1 LRGNYGLTGLFPPWN
16 SKQTFSTDGKHKM
29 SGDRT
34 GILLF
39 SFPSFVILLRFFVRE
54 KLNKNKIGRSLEDVA
69 TDTAKKR
76 LTTVG
81 A

>member
-1 LRGNYGLTGLFPPWN
+1 
-16 SKQTFSTDGKHKM
+16 M